1 MIKANRL
8 FRFKEV
14 VLFRQ
19 QALRHRRPV
28 NVRDA
33 IIEAT
38 KGHVVRNVTPVTDTE
53 SEKYSQF
60 GDENFDD
67 VLSSFCTDFNP

>member
-1 MIKANRL
+1 MIKANPL

-19 QALRHRRPV
+19 QALRRRRPV
-28 NVRDA
+28 NVHNA

-38 KGHVVRNVTPVTDTE
+38 KGHVVSAVTPVTDTE
-53 SEKYSQF
+53 SEKYLQF

-67 VLSSFCTDFNP
+67 VLSSFCNEFNS